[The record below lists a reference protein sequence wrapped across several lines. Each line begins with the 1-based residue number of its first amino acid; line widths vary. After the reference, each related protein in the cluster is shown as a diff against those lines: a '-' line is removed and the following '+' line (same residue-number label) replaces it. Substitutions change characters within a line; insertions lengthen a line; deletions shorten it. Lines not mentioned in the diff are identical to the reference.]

1 MNREQKQEFVNGL
14 KERFTAQSILVVQYK
29 GMKTFELEGLRKAF
43 QSKGR
48 LTVIKNTLARRALA
62 GTNFQD
68 LENLLTGQTAIIDS
82 NDTIA
87 TAKIL
92 VEESKKLQN
101 LVIVGGKTTL
111 DGMVN
116 PEQIKLLASLPSLEE
131 ARGTLV
137 GLLQRPAQQLL
148 SLKKAVLSK
157 LPTLLTIK
165 PQEEKFH

>member
-1 MNREQKQEFVNGL
+1 MNREQKQEFVKHL
-14 KERFTAQSILVVQYK
+14 KERFTAHSILVVQYK
-29 GMKTFELEGLRKAF
+29 GLKTFELEGLRKAF
-43 QSKGR
+43 QSKGK
-48 LTVIKNTLARRALA
+48 LTVIKNTLARRALE

-68 LENLLTGQTAIIDS
+68 LENLFTGQTAIIGS

-111 DGMVN
+111 DGMLT

-165 PQEEKFH
+165 PQE